1 MYPFINKE
9 ISRQKNV
16 RIQVGVDVKANLP
29 KYDSQNKLSYV
40 IQVAVPKG
48 EYVVDKVFTEQF
60 NKYGAKEST
69 GKKDFYYD
77 IKIPIQTSNTSAP
90 LTSFS
95 LSPSSDIKELTS
107 VTEQNGLGINNLNSK
122 DVAPQTFLE
131 KNKTNLL
138 IVGVLVLGY
147 FAYKKFKK

>member
-16 RIQVGVDVKANLP
+16 KIQVGVDVQANLP
-29 KYDSQNKLSYV
+29 KYDSQNKLSGV

-60 NKYGAKEST
+60 GLGATGKST
-69 GKKDFYYD
+69 GRKDFYYD

-90 LTSFS
+90 LTPFQ
-95 LSPSSDIKELTS
+95 LSPNSDIKELTS
-107 VTEQNGLGINNLNSK
+107 ETKQNGLGQDYFDNT
-122 DVAPQTFLE
+122 DVVPETFLQ

-138 IVGVLVLGY
+138 IAGALVLGY
-147 FAYKKFKK
+147 FAYKKYNK

>member
-16 RIQVGVDVKANLP
+16 KIQVGVDIQANLP
-29 KYDSQNKLSYV
+29 KYDSQNKLSNV
-40 IQVAVPKG
+40 VQVAVPKG
-48 EYVVDKVFTEQF
+48 EYVVDKVFTELF

-90 LTSFS
+90 LTPFQ
-95 LSPSSDIKELTS
+95 LSPNSDIKELGV
-107 VTEQNGLGINNLNSK
+107 VTESDDNIIGGT
-122 DVAPQTFLE
+122 DVAPQTFLQ

-138 IVGVLVLGY
+138 ILGALVLGY
-147 FAYKKFKK
+147 LGYKKFNK